1 MTKRRKEG
9 RARESADTHEPA
21 TTPNQADAPRE
32 GSTSEARESFSE
44 DTLAD
49 QGTIGDA
56 METRVR
62 HRKDERLRL
71 DALDDLQVS
80 RERDDLPADAVD
92 EIAMSE
98 LPADYETTDSGDRRA
113 NRDEAE
119 MGFGG
124 ESHSPE
130 ELADQVL
137 GRELPGRR
145 GTTRDGEA
153 HGPHLGL
160 E

>member
-9 RARESADTHEPA
+9 RARESADTHEPT
-21 TTPNQADAPRE
+21 TTPNRGETGRESAPRD
-32 GSTSEARESFSE
+32 ARESFRE
-44 DTLAD
+44 DTRAD
-49 QGTIGDA
+49 EGTIGDA

-62 HRKDERLRL
+62 HRRDERLRL
-71 DALDDLQVS
+71 DALDDIDVS
-80 RERDDLPADAVD
+80 RDREDLPADAVD
-92 EIAMSE
+92 EMAMSE
-98 LPADYETTDSGDRRA
+98 SPEEYETMDSGDRRPKSDA
-113 NRDEAE
+113 AE

-124 ESHSPE
+124 EAHSPE
-130 ELADQVL
+130 EVADQVL

-145 GTTRDGEA
+145 GTTREGEA

>member
-21 TTPNQADAPRE
+21 TTPKQAD
-32 GSTSEARESFSE
+32 TSRTGVGDARESFAE
-44 DTLAD
+44 DTRAD
-49 QGTIGDA
+49 EGPIGDA

-62 HRKDERLRL
+62 HRKDEHLRL
-71 DALDDLQVS
+71 DALDDIEVS
-80 RERDDLPADAVD
+80 RDRDDLPADAVD
-92 EIAMSE
+92 EIAMSDSPE
-98 LPADYETTDSGDRRA
+98 EYETMDSGDRRA
-113 NRDEAE
+113 RNDDAE

-124 ESHSPE
+124 EAHSPE

-137 GRELPGRR
+137 GRDLPGRR
-145 GTTRDGEA
+145 GTTREGEA

>member
-1 MTKRRKEG
+1 MTKRRTEG

-21 TTPNQADAPRE
+21 TTPTEADTPRDAAT
-32 GSTSEARESFSE
+32 GDARESFSE
-44 DTLAD
+44 DTRAD

-62 HRKDERLRL
+62 HRKDERLQL
-71 DALDDLQVS
+71 DALDDIEVS
-80 RERDDLPADAVD
+80 RDRDDLPADAVD

-98 LPADYETTDSGDRRA
+98 SPEEYETMDSGDRRA
-113 NRDEAE
+113 KSDDAE

-130 ELADQVL
+130 EIADQVL